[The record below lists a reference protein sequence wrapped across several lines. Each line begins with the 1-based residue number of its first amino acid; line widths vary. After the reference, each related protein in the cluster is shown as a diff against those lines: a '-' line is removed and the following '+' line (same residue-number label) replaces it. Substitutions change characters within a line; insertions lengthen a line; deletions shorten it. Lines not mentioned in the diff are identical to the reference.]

1 VIALAA
7 LPFVPNPPAL
17 ALQGSLAF
25 LSESE
30 IRIVNKPKPPQGGF
44 FMVADIAADIQ

>member
-7 LPFVPNPPAL
+7 LPFIPNPPAL
-17 ALQGSLAF
+17 ALPIEEGCLAF

-30 IRIVNKPKPPQGGF
+30 MGIVNKPKPPQGGF
-44 FMVADIAADIQ
+44 FLLATTQ

>member
-17 ALQGSLAF
+17 ALAIEEGCLAF
-25 LSESE
+25 FAESE
-30 IRIVNKPKPPQGGF
+30 MGIVNIPKPPQGGF
-44 FMVADIAADIQ
+44 FMAANIQ